1 MTKVGGLCRIVT
13 FCFRETRGPFRA
25 DRILAV
31 DERLTRQFGKTLAML
46 IRLRE
51 MSAPSL
57 PRSSQLTEYRLWV
70 VRSIPSKEQDLQTIG
85 EVLETCR

>member
-1 MTKVGGLCRIVT
+1 MAGYAS
-13 FCFRETRGPFRA
+13 A
-25 DRILAV
+25 DHLKALAL

-57 PRSSQLTEYRLWV
+57 PRSSQLTEYGLWV
-70 VRSIPSKEQDLQTIG
+70 VRSAPSREQDLRTFG

>member
-1 MTKVGGLCRIVT
+1 
-13 FCFRETRGPFRA
+13 
-25 DRILAV
+25 
-31 DERLTRQFGKTLAML
+31 LTRQFGKTLAMF

-57 PRSSQLTEYRLWV
+57 PRSSQLTEYGLWV
-70 VRSIPSKEQDLQTIG
+70 VRSIPSKEQDLRTIG